1 MGPVRGLG
9 FLGVR
14 VDDLDQFEASVSL
27 YRDTLGLA
35 PLREEPGRLAW
46 FRLGDGTELHV
57 YGPEDF
63 DHVAFG
69 DRPCVGLVVD
79 DVDATRARMESAGVE
94 FLWETQRDA
103 DRAWAHYRA
112 PDGTVYELIGPRGG
126 DRRA

>member
-1 MGPVRGLG
+1 MPPVRGLG

-14 VDDLDQFEASVSL
+14 VDDLDRFEASVSL

-35 PLREEPGRLAW
+35 PFREEPGRLAW

-57 YGPEDF
+57 YGPADI

-79 DVDATRARMESAGVE
+79 DVDATRARMESSGVE

-103 DRAWAHYRA
+103 DRAWAHYRG

-126 DRRA
+126 DRPA